1 MALRFPRIG
10 RKTRIL
16 LGLLVA
22 LFILAAGFDWNWFRH
37 PAERYLFNR
46 SHREVR
52 IGDLHV
58 RLNANFEPTVRLRAV
73 YIENAPWADRRP
85 FVTAGEVSFTFSL
98 NSLSQRRPVLSKVLL
113 IDADIDME
121 RQADGHRNW
130 RLRDPENVD
139 RGRVKVMKVEAYNSR
154 LRFVRRDL
162 DLEVVAAAAPLEP
175 ASTNA
180 GGALTT
186 RILLEGRFEG
196 VEFSGEAHTG
206 DVISV
211 MESGVTFP
219 IRGHM
224 EVRKTRLEFDG
235 IVADLVKPSAMEG
248 KVHLTGPSL
257 ASLHPF
263 VPGKLPHSRPYEIEA
278 QLRQQGDAIA
288 ATEVRAKVGSTT
300 LRGDARFDRSADRP
314 MLTAVLRSDSA
325 DLADLGSLA
334 GMRESPGA
342 DRTRSDRTRS
352 DQIRSEQTMA
362 AANDDREPARPKR
375 LFSDRSISF
384 AALKS
389 LDAEVGL
396 RLKKLKAAA
405 FPALESLKVTA
416 RLKDGV
422 LTLKPFDLGIAE
434 GNLVGSV
441 ILDGQDQ
448 PATTAVKIDGRDI
461 RVEKLLTGQ
470 RVAGNV
476 AGPVSVRV
484 DLKGRG
490 ASFADL
496 LGSASGSTSL
506 GMDNGVVSKLAD
518 AVLVLDLGKA
528 LRAML
533 SGNQSIGVNK
543 VDIAFDFDKG
553 LGNARRFFI
562 DTDRTRILG
571 AGKVNLRNED
581 LDLVLTPE
589 PKKPGLF
596 ALDKSIQVSGAIRK
610 PKIAVVRRDAV
621 PGTTSRIATGPAE
634 NSTR

>member
-1 MALRFPRIG
+1 M
-10 RKTRIL
+10 
-16 LGLLVA
+16 VA
-22 LFILAAGFDWNWFRH
+22 VFDWNWFRH

-98 NSLSQRRPVLSKVLL
+98 TSLSQRRLVLSKLLL

-139 RGRVKVMKVEAYNSR
+139 RGRVKVMKLEAYNSR

-206 DVISV
+206 DVISI
-211 MESGVTFP
+211 MESGATFP

-224 EVRKTRLEFDG
+224 EARKTRLEFDG

-248 KVHLTGPSL
+248 KVQLAGPSL
-257 ASLHPF
+257 AKLHPF
-263 VPGKLPHSRPYEIEA
+263 VPGKLPDSRPYEMEA
-278 QLRQQGDAIA
+278 QLRQEGDAIA

-300 LRGDARFDRSADRP
+300 LRGDASFDRSGDRP
-314 MLTAVLRSDSA
+314 MLTAALRSDSA

-352 DQIRSEQTMA
+352 DQTMA
-362 AANDDREPARPKR
+362 AANDDRQPASPKR
-375 LFSDRSISF
+375 LFSDRPISF

-396 RLKKLKAAA
+396 QLKKLKAAA

-434 GNLVGSV
+434 GNLVGSLV
-441 ILDGQDQ
+441 LNGQDQ
-448 PATTAVKIDGRDI
+448 PATAAVKIDGRDI
-461 RVEKLLTGQ
+461 RVEKLLAGQ

-476 AGPVSVRV
+476 AGPVSVHV

-496 LGSASGSTSL
+496 LGSASGSASL

-533 SGNQSIGVNK
+533 SGNLSIGVNK
-543 VDIAFDFDKG
+543 VDIAFEFDKG
-553 LGNARRFFI
+553 VGNARRFFI

-571 AGKVNLRNED
+571 TGKVNLRKED

-610 PKIAVVRRDAV
+610 PKIAVVRRDEV
-621 PGTTSRIATGPAE
+621 PGTTSGIATGPAE

>member
-22 LFILAAGFDWNWFRH
+22 LFIMVAVFDWNWFRH

-98 NSLSQRRPVLSKVLL
+98 TSLSQRRLVLSKLLL

-139 RGRVKVMKVEAYNSR
+139 RGRVKVMKLEAYNSR

-211 MESGVTFP
+211 MESGATFP

-224 EVRKTRLEFDG
+224 EARKTRLEFDG
-235 IVADLVKPSAMEG
+235 IVADLAKPSAMKG
-248 KVHLTGPSL
+248 KVQVAGPSL
-257 ASLHPF
+257 AKLHPF
-263 VPGKLPHSRPYEIEA
+263 VPGKLPDSRPYEMEA
-278 QLRQQGDAIA
+278 QLRQEGDAIA
-288 ATEVRAKVGSTT
+288 ATEIRAEVGSTT
-300 LRGDARFDRSADRP
+300 LRGDASFDRSGDRP
-314 MLTAVLRSDSA
+314 MLTAALRSDSA

-352 DQIRSEQTMA
+352 DQTMA
-362 AANDDREPARPKR
+362 AANDDRQPASPKR
-375 LFSDRSISF
+375 LFSDRPISF

-396 RLKKLKAAA
+396 QLKKLKAVA

-434 GNLVGSV
+434 GNLVGSLV
-441 ILDGQDQ
+441 LNGQDQ
-448 PATTAVKIDGRDI
+448 PATAAVKIDGRDI

-476 AGPVSVRV
+476 AGPVSVHV

-496 LGSASGSTSL
+496 LGSASGSATL

-543 VDIAFDFDKG
+543 VDIAFEFDKG
-553 LGNARRFFI
+553 EGNARRFFI

-571 AGKVNLRNED
+571 TGNVNLRKED

-596 ALDKSIQVSGAIRK
+596 ALDKSIQVSGAIRR
-610 PKIAVVRRDAV
+610 PKISVVRRDEV
-621 PGTTSRIATGPAE
+621 PETTSGIATGPAE
-634 NSTR
+634 NSKK

>member
-22 LFILAAGFDWNWFRH
+22 LFIMVAVFDWNWFRH

-98 NSLSQRRPVLSKVLL
+98 TSLSQRRLVLSKLLL

-139 RGRVKVMKVEAYNSR
+139 RGRVKVMKLEAYNSR

-211 MESGVTFP
+211 MESGATFP

-224 EVRKTRLEFDG
+224 EARKTRLEFDG
-235 IVADLVKPSAMEG
+235 IVADLAKPSAMEG
-248 KVHLTGPSL
+248 KVQLAGPSL
-257 ASLHPF
+257 AKLHPF
-263 VPGKLPHSRPYEIEA
+263 VPGKLPDSRPYEMEA
-278 QLRQQGDAIA
+278 QLRQEGDAIA

-300 LRGDARFDRSADRP
+300 LRGDARFDRSGDRP
-314 MLTAVLRSDSA
+314 MLTAALRSDSA

-352 DQIRSEQTMA
+352 DQTMA
-362 AANDDREPARPKR
+362 AANDDRQPARPKR
-375 LFSDRSISF
+375 LFSDRPISF

-396 RLKKLKAAA
+396 QLKKLKAVA

-434 GNLVGSV
+434 GNLVGSLV
-441 ILDGQDQ
+441 LNGQDQ
-448 PATTAVKIDGRDI
+448 PATAAVKIDGRDI

-476 AGPVSVRV
+476 AGPVSVHV

-496 LGSASGSTSL
+496 LGSASGSATL

-543 VDIAFDFDKG
+543 VDIAFEFDKG
-553 LGNARRFFI
+553 EGNARRFFI

-571 AGKVNLRNED
+571 TGNVNLRKED

-596 ALDKSIQVSGAIRK
+596 ALDKSIQVSGAIRR
-610 PKIAVVRRDAV
+610 PKISVVRRDEV
-621 PGTTSRIATGPAE
+621 PETTSGIATGPAE
-634 NSTR
+634 NSKK